1 MKNGQQFKS
10 AVCSTRVIV
19 VRKPATDDAVLYCG
33 GVAMVDVS
41 DPAPVDQACADPQWL
56 QGTVMGKRYSE
67 PGSGIQVLCVAAGD
81 GTLTINGAKLEIEAA
96 RQLPSSD

>member
-19 VRKPATDDAVLYCG
+19 VRKPTVDNAVLHCG
-33 GVAMVDVS
+33 GVAMVDAS
-41 DPAPVDQACADPQWL
+41 HGAPIEGGSADPQL
-56 QGTVMGKRYSE
+56 LGGTIMGKRYSE
-67 PGSGIQVLCVAAGD
+67 PESGIQVLCVAPG
-81 GTLTINGAKLEIEAA
+81 GGSLTINGAKLQVEAA

>member
-19 VRKPATDDAVLYCG
+19 VRKPKIDDAVLNCG

-41 DPAPVDQACADPQWL
+41 DEVSPDARSADPKL
-56 QGTVMGKRYSE
+56 LGGSMMGKRYSE
-67 PGSGIQVLCVAAGD
+67 PESGIQVLCVAAGD
-81 GTLTINGAKLEIEAA
+81 GTLTLNGSKLEIEAA